1 VSGAR
6 VVLLALVAVAACTST
21 PPAPEETTSP
31 PGATYVGNDTCTTC
45 HDDEATSLA
54 KTIHA
59 RALADASRPE
69 SERGCEACHG
79 PGSVHAE
86 EGGGKGVGGMRAF
99 APEDSA
105 AARSRAC
112 LGCHAGGSR
121 LHDFLSGGH
130 ALSRVACT
138 DCHKMHGGGGHAL
151 LAAPPPSLCYGC
163 HQDVQLT
170 FAMTERHKV
179 PEGVIGCL
187 DCHEP
192 HGSRNHAALRDDEDR
207 LCATCHADVQ
217 GPFVFEHAGLLTEGC
232 TRCHEPHGSVNRHL
246 LVRQQVAQLCLE
258 CHTSTPR
265 DHVQP
270 AFRDCTRCHVA
281 IHGSNTDPHFLA
293 P

>member
-1 VSGAR
+1 VIGTR
-6 VVLLALVAVAACTST
+6 IVLVGLVLAAACASK
-21 PPAPEETTSP
+21 PAPEETSTP
-31 PGATYVGNDTCTTC
+31 PGATYVGDETCTNC
-45 HDDEATSLA
+45 HDDAATAYA

-86 EGGGKGVGGMRAF
+86 EGGGKGVGGLREF
-99 APEDSA
+99 VPEESA

-112 LGCHAGGSR
+112 LACHAGGDR
-121 LHDFLSGGH
+121 LHEFLSGGH

-138 DCHKMHGGGGHAL
+138 DCHRLHTGRGPSL
-151 LAAPPPSLCYGC
+151 LAAAPPALCEGC
-163 HQDVQLT
+163 HQDVQLS
-170 FAMTERHKV
+170 FALPERHKV
-179 PEGVIGCL
+179 PEGVLGCL

-192 HGSRNHAALRDDEDR
+192 HGSRNRAALRDDEDR

-246 LVRQQVAQLCLE
+246 LARQQTAQLCLE

>member
-1 VSGAR
+1 VSRSRAL
-6 VVLLALVAVAACTST
+6 VLALLAAAACAS
-21 PPAPEETTSP
+21 PPSPEEAAAP
-31 PGATYVGNDTCTTC
+31 PGATYAGNETCTTC
-45 HDDEATSLA
+45 HDDAATSFA

-59 RALADASRPE
+59 RALAGETRPE
-69 SERGCEACHG
+69 AERGCEACHG

-86 EGGGKGVGGMRAF
+86 EGGGKGVGGLREF
-99 APEDSA
+99 VREEPA

-112 LGCHAGGSR
+112 LGCHASTGR
-121 LHDFLSGGH
+121 LHEFLSGGH
-130 ALSRVACT
+130 ALSQVACT
-138 DCHKMHGGGGHAL
+138 DCHRMHGGTGQAL
-151 LAAPPPSLCYGC
+151 LAAAPPALCDGC
-163 HQDVQLT
+163 HQDVRLT
-170 FAMTERHKV
+170 FALPERHKV
-179 PEGVIGCL
+179 PEGVVGCL

-192 HGSRNHAALRDDEDR
+192 HGSRHHAALRDDEDR
-207 LCATCHADVQ
+207 LCATCHVDVQ

-246 LVRQQVAQLCLE
+246 LVRQQTAQLCLE
-258 CHTSTPR
+258 CHTTTPR